1 MQFTDKIMQIDIV
14 KLLEIA
20 WQGKFVGI
28 DNWGCMT
35 LIKQ

>member
-20 WQGKFVGI
+20 QQGL
-28 DNWGCMT
+28 WE
-35 LIKQ
+35 LIIGGA